1 MSSNLVSMV
10 SVTNHPGNEV
20 EDHLYVALIVFVVPW
35 CLDGETV
42 LLLLLAGS
50 SGIDMFVCAVGI
62 AANAVFCM
70 SGVELRFESF
80 LFILLFEFSSSL

>member
-1 MSSNLVSMV
+1 MV

-20 EDHLYVALIVFVVPW
+20 EDHLYVALIVFVVIA
-35 CLDGETV
+35 

-62 AANAVFCM
+62 AANAIFCM

>member
-20 EDHLYVALIVFVVPW
+20 EDHLYVALIVFVVIA
-35 CLDGETV
+35 

-62 AANAVFCM
+62 AANAIFCM

>member
-1 MSSNLVSMV
+1 MV

-20 EDHLYVALIVFVVPW
+20 EDHLYVALIVFVVIA
-35 CLDGETV
+35 

-50 SGIDMFVCAVGI
+50 SGIDMFVCAVSI
-62 AANAVFCM
+62 AANAIFCM